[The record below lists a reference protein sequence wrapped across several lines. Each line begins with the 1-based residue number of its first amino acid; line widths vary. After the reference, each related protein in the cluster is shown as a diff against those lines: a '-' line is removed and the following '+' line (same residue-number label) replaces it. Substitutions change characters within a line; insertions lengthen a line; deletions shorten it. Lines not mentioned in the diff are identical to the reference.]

1 MNSFAIELH
10 FRRLNKDESAKMLKE
25 VERFKDEIEK
35 VGRISFEM
43 KTRTP
48 NRIAIATLRLK
59 VSRMPMIFPKCQ
71 RFT

>member
-1 MNSFAIELH
+1 
-10 FRRLNKDESAKMLKE
+10 MLKE